1 MECER
6 AFMSVP
12 TFWRLMEPEYDSDY
26 RDTFINGKLE
36 HPFSLPGVKCESC
49 GATWGGS
56 RILPVPCP
64 DEVQNRK
71 ELKERWPVSGRE
83 HRVLRDEVASALRE
97 RGYSGEDLSPGDCF
111 QPSFLDVPSKP
122 RADFLWASLGSVAVS
137 ARIKRLFEDAGY
149 RGAEFCPII
158 LRKVGKRE
166 ARLPPPIPS
175 TGEPEDMY
183 AETELVKLAN
193 DIDPYFE
200 MLITAE
206 SGKPA
211 GAETASKC
219 DLCGREEY
227 ERRILAMRPEMW
239 RGEDVFHLATTLWI
253 VITGKVRDALR
264 QLRPTNVMIQRL

>member
-1 MECER
+1 MP
-6 AFMSVP
+6 AP
-12 TFWRLMEPEYDSDY
+12 TFWRLMEPQYDSDY
-26 RDTFINGKLE
+26 RHTFINGKVE

-56 RILPVPCP
+56 RILAVPCP
-64 DEVQNRK
+64 DEIQNRK
-71 ELKERWPVSGRE
+71 ELKERRPMSGRE
-83 HRVLRDEVASALRE
+83 HRVLRNEVASALKGH
-97 RGYSGEDLSPGDCF
+97 GYTVQDLSPGDFF

-122 RADFLWASLGSVAVS
+122 RADFLWASLGSVIVS
-137 ARIKRLFEDAGY
+137 ARIRRLFEEAGY

-158 LRKVGKRE
+158 LRKVGKLE

-175 TGEPEDMY
+175 TGEPEDMF
-183 AETELVKLAN
+183 AETELVKPTN
-193 DIDPYFE
+193 DIGPYFE

-206 SGKPA
+206 SAKPP
-211 GAETASKC
+211 GAEVASKC

-227 ERRILAMRPEMW
+227 DRRVLVMRPEMW

-253 VITGKVRDALR
+253 VITGSVRDALR